1 MMDISI
7 LSVLVVVGILAVIL
21 LTAKFAPTPTL
32 KKLVTKDSIIY
43 VTIIEEIKY
52 TNGSQL
58 KVTAKLDNKYYLYRN
73 YEEVLYSLAVE
84 TIYEDKLDAVRNT
97 ILAETGIFVG
107 IQYIN

>member
-1 MMDISI
+1 MNILI

-21 LTAKFAPTPTL
+21 IAAKFAPTPTL

-43 VTIIEEIKY
+43 VTIIEELNF
-52 TNGSQL
+52 TNNTQF

-73 YEEVLYSLAVE
+73 YEEVLHSLSVQ
-84 TIYEDKLDAVRNT
+84 TVYEDKLEVIRNI

>member
-1 MMDISI
+1 MDISI

-97 ILAETGIFVG
+97 ILAETGILVG

>member
-1 MMDISI
+1 MDILI

-21 LTAKFAPTPTL
+21 IAAKFVPAPTL

-43 VTIIEEIKY
+43 VTVIEEIKY
-52 TNGSQL
+52 ADNSEF

-73 YEEVLYSLAVE
+73 YDVVLHSLTVE
-84 TIYEDKLDAVRNT
+84 TIYEDKLDAIRNT

-107 IQYIN
+107 VEYIN

>member
-1 MMDISI
+1 MDILI

-21 LTAKFAPTPTL
+21 IAAKFVPAPTL
-32 KKLVTKDSIIY
+32 KNLVTKDSIIY
-43 VTIIEEIKY
+43 VTVIEEINY
-52 TNGSQL
+52 TNNPQF

-73 YEEVLYSLAVE
+73 YEEVLHSLSLQ
-84 TIYEDKLDAVRNT
+84 TIYEDKLDAIRNT

>member
-1 MMDISI
+1 MDILI

-21 LTAKFAPTPTL
+21 IAAKFTPAPTL

-52 TNGSQL
+52 SNDSQF

-73 YEEVLYSLAVE
+73 YEEVLHSLSVK
-84 TIYEDKLDAVRNT
+84 TIYEDNLDAIRNT
-97 ILAETGIFVG
+97 ILAETGILVSVE
-107 IQYIN
+107 YIN

>member
-1 MMDISI
+1 MDILI

-21 LTAKFAPTPTL
+21 IAAKFAPTPTL

-52 TNGSQL
+52 SNGSQF

-73 YEEVLYSLAVE
+73 YEEVLHSLSIQTV
-84 TIYEDKLDAVRNT
+84 YEDKLDAIRNT

>member
-1 MMDISI
+1 MDILI

-21 LTAKFAPTPTL
+21 IAAKFAPAPTL

-52 TNGSQL
+52 ANGSQL

-73 YEEVLYSLAVE
+73 YEEVLYSLVVE
-84 TIYEDKLDAVRNT
+84 TVYEDKLDAIRNT
-97 ILAETGIFVG
+97 ILAETGVFVD

>member
-1 MMDISI
+1 MDISTLSI
-7 LSVLVVVGILAVIL
+7 LIVVGIFAVIL
-21 LTAKFAPTPTL
+21 LTAKFTPTPTL

-52 TNGSQL
+52 ANGSQF

-73 YEEVLYSLAVE
+73 YEDVLHSLSVE
-84 TIYEDKLDAVRNT
+84 TIYEDKLEAIRNT